1 MKVIGHRGAAAL
13 APENTFAGFNLAL
26 ELGVD
31 GIETDI
37 QKTKDGKLV
46 LFHGVLLDKT
56 TNGTGALQ
64 EKTWQEL
71 HQLDAGSWFSSDYA
85 GETIPLLVDV
95 LKRYGTR
102 TYFDLEIKQA
112 GIEEEVLRLVEQL
125 DLLERV
131 TFTAQDFQT
140 ACNIKKSNAF
150 ANVGYITADVSE
162 ACLRRVV
169 EAKISTFC
177 PRAEKITPQLVK
189 RWHVLGLFVRA
200 CGVKNVELMRNV
212 IYAGVDGM
220 TCDFPDVL
228 LKELGRI

>member
-131 TFTAQDFQT
+131 AFTAQDFQT

-162 ACLRRVV
+162 ACLRR
-169 EAKISTFC
+169 
-177 PRAEKITPQLVK
+177 
-189 RWHVLGLFVRA
+189 
-200 CGVKNVELMRNV
+200 
-212 IYAGVDGM
+212 
-220 TCDFPDVL
+220 
-228 LKELGRI
+228 